1 MATVDDIIIRYTNKS
16 PERNHHRTM
25 ADTNTSRST
34 TGRGQQEESKVNIR
48 SDAERKK
55 LPLLTRLQAQHRKDL
70 KQYQSAHKERTN
82 RILHQM
88 LIPVQ
93 YYAALILIA
102 VLTGSFGALVIG
114 GMLGVLSM
122 LVSEEPIAPLGAF
135 LFFLCAGWSAG
146 DIADEYNWKNTSAV
160 ALILL
165 NASWGLKL
173 GVDHYTGE
181 GNESN
186 VAKSVEV
193 SYLSM
198 ALSVLIAW
206 SS

>member
-1 MATVDDIIIRYTNKS
+1 MV
-16 PERNHHRTM
+16 
-25 ADTNTSRST
+25 DTNISRST
-34 TGRGQQEESKVNIR
+34 TARGEQEESKVKSR
-48 SDAERKK
+48 SDAEKK
-55 LPLLTRLQAQHRKDL
+55 QLPLLTRLQAQHRKDL
-70 KQYQSAHKERTN
+70 KQYRSAHKERTN
-82 RILHQM
+82 RILHQI

-93 YYAALILIA
+93 YYAAL
-102 VLTGSFGALVIG
+102 VFVGVVTGPFVALVVG

-146 DIADEYNWKNTSAV
+146 DVADEYKWKNTSAV
-160 ALILL
+160 ALILW
-165 NASWGLKL
+165 NVSWGLQV
-173 GVDHYTGE
+173 GVGHYTGE

-186 VAKSVEV
+186 VAKSAEV